1 MPTPDFILDLRRD
14 IGHRLLWLPG
24 TTAVVLRP
32 GEAGEQVLCVRR
44 SDDGSWTPICG
55 IVEPGEDP
63 HESAVREAM
72 EEAGV
77 EIEVERLVWMSPTG
91 LITYGN
97 GDQNDYLDHTF
108 RARWVSGEAA
118 VGDDESSEVGWF
130 DLDQLPS
137 PMSELQRRRIRVAAA
152 NPPHVLLG
160 VAAAKAFLGED

>member
-1 MPTPDFILDLRRD
+1 MPTPDFILELRKHV
-14 IGHRLLWLPG
+14 GHSLLWLPG

-32 GEAGEQVLCVRR
+32 GPRGEQVLCVQR

-63 HESAVREAM
+63 HLAAVREAQ

-91 LITYGN
+91 RVQYDN

-108 RARWVSGEAA
+108 RARWVSGEPA
-118 VGDDESSEVGWF
+118 VGDDESVAVGWF
-130 DLDQLPS
+130 DVDRLPS
-137 PMSELQRRRIRVAAA
+137 PMSQTQQWRIRIAVL
-152 NPPHVLLG
+152 NPDDVVLG
-160 VAAAKAFLGED
+160 VEAAVALLGED

>member
-1 MPTPDFILDLRRD
+1 MPTPDFILELRKHV
-14 IGHRLLWLPG
+14 GHSLLWLPG

-32 GEAGEQVLCVRR
+32 GPRGEQVLCVQR

-63 HESAVREAM
+63 HLAAVREAQ

-91 LITYGN
+91 RMQYDN

-108 RARWVSGEAA
+108 RARWVSGEPA
-118 VGDDESSEVGWF
+118 VGDDESVAVGWF
-130 DLDQLPS
+130 DVDRLPS
-137 PMSELQRRRIRVAAA
+137 PMSQTQQRRIRIAVL
-152 NPPHVLLG
+152 NPDDVVLG
-160 VAAAKAFLGED
+160 VEAAVALLGED

>member
-1 MPTPDFILDLRRD
+1 MPTPDFILELRKHV
-14 IGHRLLWLPG
+14 GHSLLWLPG

-32 GEAGEQVLCVRR
+32 GPRGEQVLCVQR

-63 HESAVREAM
+63 HLAAVREAQ

-91 LITYGN
+91 RVQYDN

-108 RARWVSGEAA
+108 RARWVSGEPA
-118 VGDDESSEVGWF
+118 VGDDESVAVGWF
-130 DLDQLPS
+130 DVDRLPS
-137 PMSELQRRRIRVAAA
+137 PMSQTQQRRIRIAVL
-152 NPPHVLLG
+152 NPDDVVLG
-160 VAAAKAFLGED
+160 VEAAVALLGED